1 MTLKEQE
8 NNTQLLRSG
17 ETLTLNTL
25 INRFKKQGI
34 TNPEKEANRF
44 VEHLKNNN
52 AIEIYDIYP
61 WKNKTRLRKWKRL

>member
-17 ETLTLNTL
+17 ETLTLNIL
-25 INRFKKQGI
+25 INRFKKQGVVD
-34 TNPEKEANRF
+34 PEQEANRF

-52 AIEIYDIYP
+52 AIEYYDIYP
-61 WKNKTRLRKWKRL
+61 